1 MTLAVFG
8 AGFGR
13 TGTESMKRAL
23 EALGLGPCHHMTEVL
38 NDPRQQEQ
46 WRDVAGGAAPDW
58 DAIFHGYGA
67 AVDWPSAYFWRE
79 LSAHYPDAKV
89 LLTVRDAEGWYE
101 SFANTILKVL
111 QKGGSPDSVGEK
123 LIGEGVFGGRAHDR
137 DHAIAVYEKSIADVR
152 ASLPPERLLTFH
164 VGDGWEPLCRFLD
177 RPVPDMPFPRCNTTA
192 DFQARFA
199 GPGDGPSPAGGTWV
213 ARIPR
218 RPAWVW
224 VEAIFWGLVIGFTLW
239 GVLLLKT

>member
-1 MTLAVFG
+1 MTLAVIG

-23 EALGLGPCHHMTEVL
+23 EALGLGPCHHMIEVL
-38 NDPRQQEQ
+38 KDPRQQEQ

-58 DAIFHGYGA
+58 DTIFHGYGA

-111 QKGGSPDSVGEK
+111 QSGGSPDSVGEK
-123 LIGEGVFGGRAHDR
+123 LIGEGVFGGRAGDR
-137 DHAIAVYEKSIADVR
+137 DHAIAVYEKSIAEVQ
-152 ASLPPERLLTFH
+152 ASLPPERLLTYR

-177 RPVPDMPFPRCNTTA
+177 RPVPDMPFPRGKHHRRLPGPLHGARWRPVVHRWDVIPRGTMLTGTA
-192 DFQARFA
+192 GTGWFRSR
-199 GPGDGPSPAGGTWV
+199 GPAG
-213 ARIPR
+213 I
-218 RPAWVW
+218 
-224 VEAIFWGLVIGFTLW
+224 EKS
-239 GVLLLKT
+239 LKL